1 MSKGRHSLGE
11 IMGKRGAELVGSKK
25 LSFDDLPD
33 LLGEGLPTIKFD
45 RVGRF
50 RLMNALK
57 GRFGINYRNIP
68 GIMDIVKD
76 FDERVEFEDRVQKIS
91 QIKYERKAK

>member
-11 IMGKRGAELVGSKK
+11 IMGKKGAEMAGSKK
-25 LSFDDLPD
+25 LSFDDLGD
-33 LLGEGLPTIKFD
+33 LLGEGMPTINYD
-45 RVGRF
+45 RVGRY

-57 GRFGINYRNIP
+57 GRFGVNYRNIP

-76 FDERVEFEDRVQKIS
+76 FDDRVDFEDKVRRMG
-91 QIKYERKAK
+91 QIKYEGKSK